1 MNGTRKTLAYCDI
14 TTIKV
19 VRSFV
24 YRPWDKKKLADAQ
37 MLQIVN
43 KKKFIL
49 SSNGAQLTK
58 TDVET
63 FNKKLLVHFILFA

>member
-24 YRPWDKKKLADAQ
+24 YRPWDKKKLADA
-37 MLQIVN
+37 
-43 KKKFIL
+43 
-49 SSNGAQLTK
+49 
-58 TDVET
+58 
-63 FNKKLLVHFILFA
+63 